1 MNLDS
6 HTIFAGVCV
15 FSRFTAMLMSSPI
28 MGNQVPINVR
38 ILMSVVLSL
47 CLVPVLQGHIGA
59 VPLNLIQLTTSVLHE
74 VLMGLLLGS
83 FMQILVASMQIA
95 GAFLDVQIGTGS
107 AQIFNPFLGS
117 TASPIAQFKVMLATV
132 LIFMLNG
139 HRMMIVAFTKSYSL
153 SGPNL
158 EKMQPHFLSFLGQ
171 MTLLSLQI
179 AAPVAAVTIVID
191 LAAGVVNKAVPQ
203 SQPFLLS
210 LPAKLAAG
218 VVIMSVGLPALVTA
232 VNSGLDITFD
242 RLGEILGGR

>member
-1 MNLDS
+1 
-6 HTIFAGVCV
+6 
-15 FSRFTAMLMSSPI
+15 
-28 MGNQVPINVR
+28 
-38 ILMSVVLSL
+38 MSVVLSL